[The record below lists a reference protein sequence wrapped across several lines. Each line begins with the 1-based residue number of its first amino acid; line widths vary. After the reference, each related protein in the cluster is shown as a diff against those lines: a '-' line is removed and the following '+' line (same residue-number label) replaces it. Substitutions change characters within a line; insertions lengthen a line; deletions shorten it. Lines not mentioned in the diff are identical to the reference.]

1 MSSEP
6 CRRIYLLTTIQCVI
20 PCFEGL
26 LPEPYN
32 KIILD
37 MLYSLAYWHG
47 LAKMRLHTES
57 SVTLLDD
64 AHTAM
69 MAHLRI
75 FTDTVCPAFDTWELP
90 RESEKRARAQ
100 AVQQSTTQPRSSTAS
115 GRKRRSFHLRTV
127 KTHLLGYYPAYIRR
141 IGTSDSYST
150 NIVSLFLSVLIKL
163 S

>member
-1 MSSEP
+1 MT
-6 CRRIYLLTTIQCVI
+6 LLTAPQCVI

-26 LPEPYN
+26 LPEPHN
-32 KIILD
+32 RHILD

-47 LAKMRLHTES
+47 LAKMRLHTDS
-57 SVTLLDD
+57 SVVLLDD

-69 MAHLRI
+69 AAHLRI
-75 FTDTVCPAFDTWELP
+75 FTNTVCPAFNTWELP

-100 AVQQSTTQPRSSTAS
+100 AAQQSATQAHSSMAS
-115 GRKRRSFHLRTV
+115 GRKRRSFHLKTV

-150 NIVSLFLSVLIKL
+150 SIVCLFHFSCRIIYLTP
-163 S
+163 